1 MKAKTIIELLTLSSN
16 MYLIAKDEDFWKG
29 LNEMTEKGKK
39 TFNKVM
45 DDLADEEDAE
55 EHTLL
60 RKLIEKA
67 KQARE
72 ELEQKME
79 EVAVKAYRKMHIA
92 HTDEIKKLE
101 SEIEQLKKQ
110 LGLAEARIVTIEQSR
125 RDSSENKS

>member
-1 MKAKTIIELLTLSSN
+1 MKAKTLIELLTLSSN
-16 MYLIAKDEDFWKG
+16 MYLIAKDDAFWER

-45 DDLADEEDAE
+45 DDFADEDGE
-55 EHTLL
+55 EHSILE
-60 RKLIEKA
+60 KFIAKA

-79 EVAVKAYRKMHIA
+79 EVAVKAYKKMHIA

-101 SEIEQLKKQ
+101 MEIEQLKKQ
-110 LGLAEARIVTIEQSR
+110 LGLAEARIVIIEQK
-125 RDSSENKS
+125 NN

>member
-16 MYLIAKDEDFWKG
+16 MYLIAKDEDFWKR

-39 TFNKVM
+39 TFNKVVEEFS
-45 DDLADEEDAE
+45 DEEGE
-55 EHTLL
+55 EYSMLD
-60 RKLIEKA
+60 KLIEKA

-110 LGLAEARIVTIEQSR
+110 LGLAEARIITIEQSR
-125 RDSSENKS
+125 GDSFGK